1 MKQIKRIFLYPFR
14 VLDVESR
21 RRASRNERIGMRMR
35 CAPRQFVYIV
45 RLGFIRPREKKKMR
59 FFVRYK
65 VLVLTSFHDD
75 DDDDE
80 DEDDDGDGCKDGG
93 GDDDDDG

>member
-1 MKQIKRIFLYPFR
+1 M
-14 VLDVESR
+14 S
-21 RRASRNERIGMRMR
+21 

-45 RLGFIRPREKKKMR
+45 RLGFIRPREEKKKMR

-75 DDDDE
+75 DDDEDE